1 MIAYLIQLLVFQALF
16 LAVYELFLKKE
27 TFFSLNRAYL
37 LVTPFVAAILPVL
50 EFEILREA
58 VPVENMVQLP
68 VLLLSGA
75 NPELSETSAEM
86 FASNPSGLLGFMET
100 NWLLLIYLLG
110 VLVAL
115 ALFLKKY
122 TQLLRIK
129 KSGKTEKHGKINLVH
144 IPSNRIA
151 STFFNTVFLG
161 ENLSEVEKKQILAH
175 ELVHV
180 GQRHSYDLML
190 FELLRIFLWFNPFI
204 YRYQSQL
211 STLHEYIADEKTTQN
226 STQKDYFQELLNAAF
241 GTRQI
246 PFCNAFFNKSL
257 IKKRIVMMK
266 KPKSNRNAKLKYL
279 LIIPLVLGMLTYVA
293 CSHEQIMDKSKDED
307 GIVAFEIEDLK
318 TITEKQEAEILSEI
332 HKIGLGN
339 KKVIVKDLENKI
351 SFVYNR
357 KEWEDD
363 FIQTNPDGSVNFT
376 CDEIIFH
383 EGKYSHNGKEAT
395 ITSPGNINVGYD
407 SDGFKLFP
415 PPPPAPPS
423 PFDGNEIP
431 FAAVDK
437 IPVFPGCEN
446 LSKEEAK
453 SCVSTKVRDF
463 VANNFNT
470 KLGKQLGLS
479 GEQRIQVMFKID
491 ETGNVVDVKARAPHL
506 ELQQEAIRV
515 ISMLPNMVP
524 GKQDDR
530 SVSVLYSLP
539 IIFQVD

>member
-86 FASNPSGLLGFMET
+86 FASYPSGLLGFMET

-226 STQKDYFQELLNAAF
+226 STQKDYFQELLNTAF

-257 IKKRIVMMK
+257 IKKLIVMMK

-279 LIIPLVLGMLTYVA
+279 LIFPLILGMLTYVA
-293 CSHEQIMDKSKDED
+293 CSQEQDLLETETIERVKT
-307 GIVAFEIEDLK
+307 FEMENLK
-318 TITEKQEAEILSEI
+318 TTTEKQKTEILNHI
-332 HKIGLGN
+332 HKIGSELE
-339 KKVIVKDLENKI
+339 KVIVKDNTAKI
-351 SFVYNR
+351 SFVYTNSNWD
-357 KEWEDD
+357 ES
-363 FIQTNPDGSVNFT
+363 FIQITPDGKVNFKS
-376 CDEIIFH
+376 DKII
-383 EGKYSHNGKEAT
+383 
-395 ITSPGNINVGYD
+395 VQD
-407 SDGFKLFP
+407 SDDVTTKDGDGINLP
-415 PPPPAPPS
+415 PP
-423 PFDGNEIP
+423 
-431 FAAVDK
+431 
-437 IPVFPGCEN
+437 
-446 LSKEEAK
+446 
-453 SCVSTKVRDF
+453 
-463 VANNFNT
+463 
-470 KLGKQLGLS
+470 
-479 GEQRIQVMFKID
+479 
-491 ETGNVVDVKARAPHL
+491 
-506 ELQQEAIRV
+506 
-515 ISMLPNMVP
+515 
-524 GKQDDR
+524 
-530 SVSVLYSLP
+530 
-539 IIFQVD
+539 